1 MASDVELLRAW
12 RAGDRRAG
20 SELFARHFDTVRR
33 FFATKV
39 DAQVED
45 LVQRTFIACVEGRD
59 RFRELASFRTYLFA
73 IAHNVL
79 RGYIRGKRRG
89 APADVEEVALV
100 DLEAS
105 PTAKIAARGRRRLL
119 VTALRHIPVEFQV
132 ILEMYYW
139 EGVSG
144 PELAAFLEVPLA
156 AARSKLRRAKE
167 RLAAEMERLAPEAR
181 LLDTDSPDL
190 DAWASDLHDRG
201 DGEAQPR
208 TLARRAAT
216 TAAGTAQLL
225 RNRPSPP

>member
-33 FFATKV
+33 FFVHKV
-39 DAQVED
+39 DGQVED

-79 RGYIRGKRRG
+79 RAYIRGKRRG
-89 APADVEEVALV
+89 AEEDVEEVVLA
-100 DLEAS
+100 DQGAS
-105 PTAKIAARGRRRLL
+105 PTSKIAERGQRRLL
-119 VTALRHIPVEFQV
+119 VAALRNLPVEFQV

-144 PELAAFLEVPLA
+144 PELAAILAVPLA

-181 LLDTDSPDL
+181 LIETGSPDL
-190 DAWASDLHDRG
+190 DAWASELHDRG
-201 DGEAQPR
+201 GAQPR
-208 TLARRAAT
+208 TAASRSVT